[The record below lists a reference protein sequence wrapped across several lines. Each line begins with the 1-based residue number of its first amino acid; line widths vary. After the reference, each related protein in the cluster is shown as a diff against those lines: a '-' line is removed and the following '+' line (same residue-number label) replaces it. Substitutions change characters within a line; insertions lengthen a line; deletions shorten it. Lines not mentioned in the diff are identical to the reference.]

1 MHKYSEK
8 QITKIDFRDIET
20 YLNGKFKKRIFKQC
34 QVWVKWLSQN
44 VEAWTGRG
52 LENIEEIRYIEDRKG
67 SGYKEPDHSY

>member
-34 QVWVKWLSQN
+34 QV
-44 VEAWTGRG
+44 
-52 LENIEEIRYIEDRKG
+52 
-67 SGYKEPDHSY
+67 